1 MRQSILR
8 FAGYASNKAISETIF
23 WDGSIALRT
32 VRCSFTIMIL
42 WFSKHSA
49 RLFSY
54 LIPASMSQ
62 AKNES
67 LSNWCG
73 RRNCSPGGVCRVQ
86 PFCELRNFWTEFGSR
101 LLRSCRG
108 KRGRHAHRCFWL
120 FHSCSSPFWSYA
132 TSMLALCRSLRTDV
146 WASSRWQASQWEANT
161 QWSVLP
167 SDPGPTQEFH
177 SAVVTQKVQ
186 SPKRHTSLNVS
197 CGFGWSNSK
206 LCAQTVSQHMSLKAH
221 PSVVCKAMFPPER
234 EVGQV

>member
-132 TSMLALCRSLRTDV
+132 TSMLALCRSLRTHV
-146 WASSRWQASQWEANT
+146 WATMRSQYSMISSAKWPGAN
-161 QWSVLP
+161 P
-167 SDPGPTQEFH
+167 RIPFCRCD
-177 SAVVTQKVQ
+177 AK
-186 SPKRHTSLNVS
+186 SPVS
-197 CGFGWSNSK
+197 
-206 LCAQTVSQHMSLKAH
+206 
-221 PSVVCKAMFPPER
+221 
-234 EVGQV
+234 